1 MLNPGR
7 GRLGGGG
14 GAATG
19 GGGGGTGLGGSK
31 AGSGATATGTA
42 TGAGRSIGI
51 GAKVRAGGD
60 ASTLRSHTALQ
71 PLKRPRHT
79 APHIAHPHDVL
90 PATIGWEHP
99 SWICGPN
106 S

>member
-1 MLNPGR
+1 MLRPGR
-7 GRLGGGG
+7 GRRGGGG
-14 GAATG
+14 GDGSTTG
-19 GGGGGTGLGGSK
+19 SGGVGSK
-31 AGSGATATGTA
+31 TGSGSGATATATA
-42 TGAGRSIGI
+42 TRAGRSIGV
-51 GAKVRAGGD
+51 GANVRAGGE
-60 ASTLRSHTALQ
+60 ASTLRSQTAAH
-71 PLKRPRHT
+71 PLKRPRQT